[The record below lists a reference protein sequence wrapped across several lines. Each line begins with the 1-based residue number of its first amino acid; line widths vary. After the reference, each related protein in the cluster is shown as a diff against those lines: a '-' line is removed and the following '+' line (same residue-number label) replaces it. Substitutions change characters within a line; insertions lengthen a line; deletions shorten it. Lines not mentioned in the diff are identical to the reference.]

1 MTIVTHTEV
10 KDGAERRWDAVMRE
24 RMIAAK
30 AQPGW
35 IGGQLLRSADE
46 PNKRV
51 IVGTWRARADWE
63 KWHKDPRFAE
73 TRQELDELVTGPAE
87 HWWHEVVLDVRKAG
101 VKAAPPAAKS
111 KGKRSAKRKARYTGR

>member
-10 KDGAERRWDAVMRE
+10 KEGAERKWDAVMRE
-24 RMIAAK
+24 RMAAAK
-30 AQPGW
+30 GLPGW
-35 IGGQLLRSADE
+35 VGGQLLRSADS

-73 TRQELDELVTGPAE
+73 TSRELDDLVTGPAE
-87 HWWHEVVLDVRKAG
+87 HWWHEVVLDVRKSGA
-101 VKAAPPAAKS
+101 KAAPVAPKA
-111 KGKRSAKRKARYTGR
+111 GRKRSSRRRAR